1 MNAQKL
7 VVAVMTLFGGCT
19 TAQESELVLA
29 ASGSVRYGRFVS
41 VDGGSL
47 ASASNRLGEV
57 VRARPDDALRRY
69 HPSLAPDRDLALPF
83 TYSDE
88 RSVISIALDAD
99 ASVAAL
105 TFEREYEGDIDEAT
119 RTQLTMFDLDGK
131 RRWSVELARDTSSAD
146 YESVVLGPTQV
157 YVASREGRL
166 RAYDKE
172 SGALAW
178 QGRIDG
184 SLNVKIAAD
193 PTGGVTIASG
203 STLEDLDP
211 RGAVRWSTTAEA
223 LGAGGIALVARA
235 PDGAIAVLTHD
246 GALDIGSTQQVVMLE
261 AVGTKRWSMPLG
273 ARFSDRVSSIATDG
287 TRIVAAGDYTGTPGF
302 DPSAPVAPDTDGFV
316 VTVPSSGERT
326 SQIIHGAGTQRA
338 YVTSM
343 AAASS
348 VIRATSFGSDL
359 VPSLV
364 IDGVHAEGE
373 GVALLDLA
381 R

>member
-223 LGAGGIALVARA
+223 LGAGAIALLA
-235 PDGAIAVLTHD
+235 HD
-246 GALDIGSTQQVVMLE
+246 GALDIGSTQQVVRLE

-343 AAASS
+343 TAASS